1 MNIVFYLDI
10 ADGFQA
16 RSCQLQT
23 LYVSFRDLD
32 WQVKYIIIDYIIVL
46 IIMLVLLT
54 LLIVII
60 NTLNSNINFTN
71 HNE

>member
-46 IIMLVLLT
+46 INYARLT
-54 LLIVII
+54 
-60 NTLNSNINFTN
+60 NTSHCYNKYIK
-71 HNE
+71 